1 MDTTIE
7 QRKREIGN
15 ISNDINEER
24 DQVEQIKQ
32 NLRAGQVDLLTK
44 RLEKAKLIYA
54 TTKNKTLSQRY
65 DEVAKSKFNSLYNI
79 KID

>member
-1 MDTTIE
+1 MGKK
-7 QRKREIGN
+7 QLL
-15 ISNDINEER
+15 ER
-24 DQVEQIKQ
+24 DQAEQIKQ

-65 DEVAKSKFNSLYNI
+65 DEVATGNFNFLCLH
-79 KID
+79 

>member
-1 MDTTIE
+1 MQLDTTIE

-24 DQVEQIKQ
+24 DQAEQIKQ
-32 NLRAGQVDLLTK
+32 NLRAGQIELLTK

-54 TTKNKTLSQRY
+54 TTKNKTLTQRY
-65 DEVAKSKFNSLYNI
+65 EEVATSKFNYQC
-79 KID
+79 